1 MKTSLRIRRIRKS
14 VEMYARFVGIK
25 FELYSRQSTKLVVVA
40 VVVVVVVTTGGSN
53 SRCEKECS

>member
-1 MKTSLRIRRIRKS
+1 
-14 VEMYARFVGIK
+14 MYARFVGIK